1 MTVPAA
7 FQIKVPG
14 STANLGPGFDSI
26 GMAVSRYLVLNAVRS
41 DHWQFNYTDQPDFQP
56 ALNENLIYITAKQTA
71 ESRHASLSPYSVE
84 VRSDIPIARGLGSSA
99 AAIIAGIELADF
111 SLGLGLSESEKS
123 WMACRSE
130 GHPDN
135 VTASLYGGLVV
146 STQSSSEVSS
156 VRLPAPDF
164 DFVTVIPDFELKTSD
179 ARSALPASLSF
190 RKAVEGSSIA
200 NVLICALLSHDG
212 ELAGKMMESDQFHQ
226 PFRAGLIPDMAK
238 IARIAR
244 DSGAYGSFL
253 SGAGPTVMSLASK
266 DDSSQIRERLQE
278 AFPDY
283 ECVVLRPVA
292 HGVQTEVSSPAYR
305 GTDQ

>member
-1 MTVPAA
+1 MTVPSA

-26 GMAVSRYLVLNAVRS
+26 GMAVSRYIVLNAARS
-41 DHWQFNYTDQPDFQP
+41 DHWQFNYMDQPDFQP
-56 ALNENLIYITAKQTA
+56 ALDENLIYLTAKQTA
-71 ESRHASLSPYSVE
+71 DSCCVSLSPYSVD
-84 VRSDIPIARGLGSSA
+84 VHSDIPIARGLGSSA

-111 SLGLGLSESEKS
+111 SLGLGLSESEKA

-146 STQSSSEVSS
+146 SSQSTSGVSS
-156 VRLPAPDF
+156 VRLPVPDF

-179 ARSALPASLSF
+179 ARSVLPTSLSF
-190 RKAVEGSSIA
+190 REAIEGSSIA

-212 ELAGKMMESDQFHQ
+212 ELAGKMMESDRFHQ
-226 PFRAGLIPDMAK
+226 PYRTKLIPDLDK
-238 IARIAR
+238 ISDLARN
-244 DSGAYGSFL
+244 SGAYGTFL
-253 SGAGPTVMSLASK
+253 SGAGPTVMSLASRE
-266 DDSSQIRERLQE
+266 DSMEIRNRLQK

-283 ECVVLRPVA
+283 ECAVLSPVA
-292 HGVQTEVSSPAYR
+292 QGVQAHISSPTWH
-305 GTDQ
+305 GSN